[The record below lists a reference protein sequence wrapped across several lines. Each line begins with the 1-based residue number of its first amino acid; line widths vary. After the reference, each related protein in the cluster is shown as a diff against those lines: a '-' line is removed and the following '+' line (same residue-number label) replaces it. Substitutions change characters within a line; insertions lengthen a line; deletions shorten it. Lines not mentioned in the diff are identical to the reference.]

1 MILKFT
7 AVFVIVTKN
16 LLSALV
22 KISFFGIELTVT
34 Q

>member
-7 AVFVIVTKN
+7 VFVIVTKN

-22 KISFFGIELTVT
+22 NISFFGIELTVT